1 MSLTIL
7 LALVVLHGHPADA
20 CVAAPTSVAASLAPP
35 AVWLAAAVRL
45 PLRLRG
51 GSSEDDAVT
60 TTPAGG
66 EQGPGVPVQGFLAR
80 STVEHLLARGTGAA
94 GAAVAVC
101 GWARTIR
108 VQGSGTFAFLEL
120 NDGSTFHSIQVVV
133 DKGTPGWNDVE
144 ANTHTHTSWRAE
156 GVVVKSPG
164 KGQEIELKATA
175 IRLLGS
181 CPPDNYPLAKGRL
194 PLEFLRN
201 HPHFRLRTNTH
212 GAVTRVRSA
221 LAFGV
226 HQFMQSQ
233 QFHYL
238 HTPIVTTSDCEGAGE
253 LFSVTTLLSDP
264 KRLLSPSAASST
276 ATAGGLAAAG
286 AESRV
291 DYTTDF
297 FKKPAFLTVSG
308 QLHAE
313 AAAVAL
319 GKVYTFGPTFRAE
332 NSHTSRHLAEFWMIE
347 PEMAFADLT
356 DSIDC
361 AEAMLKAAVA
371 HVVAALPAD
380 IAFFSG
386 ACDKGL
392 GGFWRGSL
400 RESLEQVI
408 RTPFARVS
416 YSDAVRILQ
425 EGDVGEAGHGRFA
438 TKAVWGADL
447 AAEHEKYLTDVHF
460 KGPVVVHDWPKD
472 IKAFYMRANDD
483 GKTVAAM
490 DILFPR
496 AGEMAGGSQ
505 REERLDTLLARMA
518 ALNVPTAPLEWYL
531 DLRRFGGVAHAG
543 FGVGF
548 DRLVQFVCGLE
559 NIRDVVMF
567 PRAAGQASQ

>member
-156 GVVVKSPG
+156 GIVVKSPG

-264 KRLLSPSAASST
+264 KRAQRPG
-276 ATAGGLAAAG
+276 AGTFF
-286 AESRV
+286 V
-291 DYTTDF
+291 D
-297 FKKPAFLTVSG
+297 
-308 QLHAE
+308 
-313 AAAVAL
+313 
-319 GKVYTFGPTFRAE
+319 
-332 NSHTSRHLAEFWMIE
+332 
-347 PEMAFADLT
+347 
-356 DSIDC
+356 
-361 AEAMLKAAVA
+361 
-371 HVVAALPAD
+371 
-380 IAFFSG
+380 
-386 ACDKGL
+386 
-392 GGFWRGSL
+392 
-400 RESLEQVI
+400 
-408 RTPFARVS
+408 RT
-416 YSDAVRILQ
+416 Q
-425 EGDVGEAGHGRFA
+425 
-438 TKAVWGADL
+438 
-447 AAEHEKYLTDVHF
+447 
-460 KGPVVVHDWPKD
+460 
-472 IKAFYMRANDD
+472 
-483 GKTVAAM
+483 
-490 DILFPR
+490 
-496 AGEMAGGSQ
+496 
-505 REERLDTLLARMA
+505 
-518 ALNVPTAPLEWYL
+518 
-531 DLRRFGGVAHAG
+531 GGVSARCSCA
-543 FGVGF
+543 
-548 DRLVQFVCGLE
+548 
-559 NIRDVVMF
+559 
-567 PRAAGQASQ
+567 